1 MSTRADTLIL
11 AEQITSGNAKA
22 YLHALVRSYDL
33 ASAAYVAHTIP
44 GRPPNA
50 PIIWATH
57 VDDWLFDYVAEHHA
71 RIDSVVA
78 IENTSVLPI
87 DLEIV
92 LRSTDHVRRSTSLV
106 INATGAVGGRKQVL
120 MVPVRGPLGDR
131 AFLVVS
137 THEYDADWRAKRR
150 ALVPN
155 LLLVAQYVHHHAMVE
170 AGVYN
175 AHDGDIRLAPREAEC
190 LHWAAAGKTVEDIA
204 TILNISCRV
213 TRAYLDG
220 ARHKL
225 NASNIAH
232 AVARAVSLGLVA
244 SG

>member
-1 MSTRADTLIL
+1 MSTKGDTLKL
-11 AEQITSGNAKA
+11 ADNAKA
-22 YLHALVRSYDL
+22 YLHALVRSYNL

-50 PIIWATH
+50 PIIWATGAN
-57 VDDWLFDYVAEHHA
+57 DWLFNYVREHHA
-71 RIDSVVA
+71 RIESVAA
-78 IENTSVLPI
+78 IEKMSVPPI

-92 LRSTDHVRRSTSLV
+92 LHSTNHARKCASTV
-106 INATGAVGGRKQVL
+106 IAATGAVGGSKQAL

-131 AFLVVS
+131 SFLIVS
-137 THEYDADWRAKRR
+137 TNEYDADWRAKRR
-150 ALVPN
+150 SLARN
-155 LLLVAQYVHHHAMVE
+155 LLLVAQYVHQHAMVE

-175 AHDGDIRLAPREAEC
+175 THDGDIRLAPREAEC

-204 TILNISCRV
+204 TILNISRRV

-232 AVARAVSLGLVA
+232 AVARAISLGLVA
-244 SG
+244 GG